1 MLLFLSNQI
10 NLVGQ
15 CILRFDNSS
24 SSRISC
30 FPSDCI
36 VHLGGFSSLFSLITV
51 SLLPGFHYFLLLC
64 WKTVMFL
71 EVFKPSEKGS
81 LFHDSSAFLYSEI
94 SSTQVFESK
103 RELSLCEHIRCQM
116 LCGSLLSYV
125 RTWRLCCNPLS
136 CTLLFP
142 FLLKLR
148 KIGGARCASFL
159 LLHTVY
165 GTQHAVPTVH
175 VWWMKFGLQF

>member
-103 RELSLCEHIRCQM
+103 RELSRVSTSVVRCFVA
-116 LCGSLLSYV
+116 LSSV
-125 RTWRLCCNPLS
+125 MSELEGCVVT
-136 CTLLFP
+136 LFP
-142 FLLKLR
+142 APCYFLFFWNWEK
-148 KIGGARCASFL
+148 
-159 LLHTVY
+159 
-165 GTQHAVPTVH
+165 
-175 VWWMKFGLQF
+175 